1 MNLDSKKAV
10 DANGISALDARNA
23 VETLLKYVGENPT
36 RDGLKETPDRFCR
49 AFLEMTLGY
58 SQTAEEVL
66 TTTFEDEF
74 DEMVILKD
82 IDFSSMC
89 EHHLLSFSGKAHI
102 AYLPSNGRIVGLS
115 KLARLV
121 DVFAKRLQVQERL
134 TKQIADSLE
143 TVLKPKG
150 VGVVLEG
157 IHSCMCVR
165 GVRKHNSIMMTS
177 SMKGDFKSSPATR
190 NEFMQLISRK

>member
-1 MNLDSKKAV
+1 MNLNSKKAV
-10 DANGISALDARNA
+10 DANGISAMDARNA
-23 VETLLKYVGENPT
+23 VTTLLKYVGENPT
-36 RDGLKETPDRFCR
+36 RDGLKDTPDRFCR
-49 AFLEMTLGY
+49 AFLEMTQGY
-58 SQTAEEVL
+58 SQTPEDVL

-177 SMKGDFKSSPATR
+177 SMKGDFKSSFATR